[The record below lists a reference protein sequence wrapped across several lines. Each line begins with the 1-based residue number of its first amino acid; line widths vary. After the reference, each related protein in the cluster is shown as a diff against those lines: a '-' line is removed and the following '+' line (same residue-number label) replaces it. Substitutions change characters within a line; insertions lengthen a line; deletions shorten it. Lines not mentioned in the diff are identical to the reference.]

1 MFSGIVEEYAILV
14 ALVKDQENI
23 HFTFKCSFVNE
34 LKIDQ
39 SIYHSRMVWQ
49 LTALESK

>member
-1 MFSGIVEEYAILV
+1 MFSGIVEEYATLV

-34 LKIDQ
+34 LT
-39 SIYHSRMVWQ
+39 RVF
-49 LTALESK
+49 LTTVSA